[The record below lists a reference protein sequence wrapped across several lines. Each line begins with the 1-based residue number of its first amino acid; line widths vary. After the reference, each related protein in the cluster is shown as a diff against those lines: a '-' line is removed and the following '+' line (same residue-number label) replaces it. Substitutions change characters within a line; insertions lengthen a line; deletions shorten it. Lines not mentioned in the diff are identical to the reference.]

1 MSCDQAHILTL
12 MHIDDLDVQ
21 HMKKRFSSLNEEQHS
36 KCEEIN
42 EEFDSQ
48 NPTTIVCGV

>member
-1 MSCDQAHILTL
+1 MSFEKDTHPNTYAY
-12 MHIDDLDVQ
+12 DDLDVQ
-21 HMKKRFSSLNEEQHS
+21 QS

-48 NPTTIVCGV
+48 NPTTIVRGV